1 VPPLLQIFLIFV
13 GSLAAGVFGA
23 LLGLGGGVLLVP
35 MLTLLFGFDFHIAV
49 GASIVGVIAT
59 SSGAASAYLRD
70 HLTNV
75 RLGMTLELATT
86 VGALV
91 GGTIAGYLGHDVL
104 ALLFGLVLFYTS
116 FSMARGNPELAV
128 EEPRGKPTAA
138 DGASYNIHSYPAGM
152 AVAAFAG
159 SISGLLGIGG
169 GIIKVPAMYL
179 LMGVPLRIAAATSN
193 FMVGV
198 TAAASAFVYYARG
211 DIHPLIAGPT
221 ALGVY
226 VGALF
231 GTRIG
236 ERFRNRGLE
245 WLFAVVLALVAISMI
260 SSGLHLSLGA

>member
-1 VPPLLQIFLIFV
+1 MPLLLQIFLIFV
-13 GSLAAGVFGA
+13 GSLGAGVFGA

-35 MLTLLFGFDFHIAV
+35 MLTLLFGFDFPVAV

-91 GGTIAGYLGHDVL
+91 GGTIAGYLGHDAL
-104 ALLFGLVLFYTS
+104 AILFGLVLCYTS
-116 FSMARGNPELAV
+116 FSMARGNPELAL
-128 EEPRGKPTAA
+128 EEPRGKPTVEN
-138 DGASYNIHSYPAGM
+138 GASYNIHNYPAGLT
-152 AVAAFAG
+152 VAAFAG

-179 LMGVPLRIAAATSN
+179 FMGVPLRIAAATSN

-226 VGALF
+226 IGALF
-231 GTRIG
+231 GARIS
-236 ERFRNRGLE
+236 ERFRNRWLE

-260 SSGLHLSLGA
+260 SSGLHLSLGR

>member
-1 VPPLLQIFLIFV
+1 MPGLLQIILIFF
-13 GSLAAGVFGA
+13 GASLAGVFGA

-35 MLTLLFGFDFHIAV
+35 MLTLLFGFDIHTAV

-86 VGALV
+86 IGALV
-91 GGTIAGYLGHDVL
+91 GGTIAGFLGHDVL
-104 ALLFGLVLFYTS
+104 AILFGLVLIYTAA
-116 FSMARGNPELAV
+116 SMARGNPEMARDHPV
-128 EEPRGKPTAA
+128 PPSHPTDTAEYQIKNY
-138 DGASYNIHSYPAGM
+138 SAGF
-152 AVAAFAG
+152 AVAGFAG

-179 LMGVPLRIAAATSN
+179 FMGVPLRIAAATSN

-211 DIHPLIAGPT
+211 DIHPLIAAPT
-221 ALGVY
+221 ALGVFT
-226 VGALF
+226 GALL
-231 GTRIG
+231 GTRLSH
-236 ERFRNRGLE
+236 RFRTRWLE
-245 WLFAVVLALVAISMI
+245 LLFSVVLLLVAISMI
-260 SSGLHLSLGA
+260 LSGIHIQF

>member
-1 VPPLLQIFLIFV
+1 MPTLLQVVLILLGSFV
-13 GSLAAGVFGA
+13 AGIFGA

-35 MLTLLFGFDFHIAV
+35 MLTLLFGFDFHVAV

-91 GGTIAGYLGHDVL
+91 GGTVAGYLGHDAL
-104 ALLFGLVLFYTS
+104 AVLFGLVLVYTS
-116 FSMARGNPELAV
+116 LSMARGNPELAL
-128 EEPRGKPTAA
+128 EEPRGQVMV
-138 DGASYNIHSYPAGM
+138 GNGVSYNIHNYPVGLAI
-152 AVAAFAG
+152 AAFAG

-211 DIHPLIAGPT
+211 DIHPLVAGPT

-236 ERFRNRGLE
+236 GRLRNRWLE
-245 WLFAVVLALVAISMI
+245 WLFAVVLALVAVSMI
-260 SSGLHLSLGA
+260 SSGLHLSLGR